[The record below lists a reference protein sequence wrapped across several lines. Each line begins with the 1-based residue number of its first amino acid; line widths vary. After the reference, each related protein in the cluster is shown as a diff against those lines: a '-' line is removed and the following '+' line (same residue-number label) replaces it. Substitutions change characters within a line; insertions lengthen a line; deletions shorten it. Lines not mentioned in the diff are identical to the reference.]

1 MALQDGPLPVVL
13 TIAGSDSGGGA
24 GIQADLK
31 TFAALGCFG
40 VSAITA
46 ITAQNPR
53 EVTAIQAIEPGV
65 VAAQVEAVGAYFTVG
80 AAKTGMLCDTEV
92 IEAVADAF
100 RNLKAPRESSGGR
113 DGPPLVVDP
122 VMVATSGAKLLDDGA
137 TVALREKILPLAT
150 LVTPN
155 MGEAAILSG
164 MEVSAAG
171 HLEPAARAIHDRF
184 GVSVLVKGGHLSE
197 GDELLDVLVHEG
209 GLLEYRGERI
219 AGVNTHGTGCTLSAA
234 IAVFLM
240 RGQTVPDAVARGRE
254 FLRGTLAHGIRAGE
268 DRGLNHG
275 FAPLP
280 LQGI

>member
-1 MALQDGPLPVVL
+1 MDLQDGTLPVVL

-40 VSAITA
+40 ASAITA

-53 EVTAIQAIEPGV
+53 EVTAIQAIDPAV

-80 AAKTGMLCDTEV
+80 AAKTGMLFSTEV
-92 IEAVADAF
+92 IEAVAGAF
-100 RNLKAPRESSGGR
+100 RNLKPPRGSSGGR
-113 DGPPLVVDP
+113 DCPPMVVDP

-137 TVALREKILPLAT
+137 MVALREKILPLAT

-164 MEVSAAG
+164 MEVNAEA

-184 GVSVLVKGGHLSE
+184 GVSVLVKGGHLSDAE
-197 GDELLDVLVHEG
+197 ELVDVLVHEG
-209 GLLEYRGERI
+209 GVLEYRGERI

-240 RGQTVPDAVARGRE
+240 RGGTVPDAVARGRDY
-254 FLRGTLAHGIRAGE
+254 LRGTLAHGIRAGE

-280 LQGI
+280 LQVV

>member
-1 MALQDGPLPVVL
+1 MDLQDGTLPVVL

-40 VSAITA
+40 ASAITA

-53 EVTAIQAIEPGV
+53 EVTAIQAIDPAV
-65 VAAQVEAVGAYFTVG
+65 VAAQVEAVGAYFPVG
-80 AAKTGMLCDTEV
+80 AAKTGMLFSTEV
-92 IEAVADAF
+92 IEAVAGAF
-100 RNLKAPRESSGGR
+100 RNLKPPRGSSGGR
-113 DGPPLVVDP
+113 DCPPLVVDP

-137 TVALREKILPLAT
+137 MAALREKILPLAT

-164 MEVSAAG
+164 MEVSAEA

-184 GVSVLVKGGHLSE
+184 GVSVLVKGGHLSA
-197 GDELLDVLVHEG
+197 GDELVDVLVHEG
-209 GLLEYRGERI
+209 GVLEFRGERI

-240 RGQTVPDAVARGRE
+240 RGGTVPDAVARGRDY
-254 FLRGTLAHGIRAGE
+254 LRGTLAHGIQAGE
-268 DRGLNHG
+268 ARGLNHG
-275 FAPLP
+275 FAPRP
-280 LQGI
+280 LQVV